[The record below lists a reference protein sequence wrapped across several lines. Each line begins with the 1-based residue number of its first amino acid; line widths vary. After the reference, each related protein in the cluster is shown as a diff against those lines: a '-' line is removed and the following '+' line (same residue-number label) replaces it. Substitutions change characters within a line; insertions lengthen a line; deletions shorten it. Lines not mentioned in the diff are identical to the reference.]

1 MSKFLYKIGQFS
13 YRRPWV
19 AIIAWLLLLAAV
31 IVPVAVNGVSMSSNM
46 SINGTKSQEVL
57 DRLAHELPQ
66 VVGGQASIVFT
77 AQDGQRTRSITSS
90 NLPPS
95 S

>member
-1 MSKFLYKIGQFS
+1 MSKFLYQIGQFS

-57 DRLAHELPQ
+57 DRLA
-66 VVGGQASIVFT
+66 GSRASPGSRRPGEHRIH
-77 AQDGQRTRSITSS
+77 GEGR
-90 NLPPS
+90 
-95 S
+95 

>member
-1 MSKFLYKIGQFS
+1 MAVGLPSVKIGQFS

-46 SINGTKSQEVL
+46 SINGTKSQFNG
-57 DRLAHELPQ
+57 PQ
-66 VVGGQASIVFT
+66 PGPGRRKERREDHYRHHRDPDHGT
-77 AQDGQRTRSITSS
+77 G
-90 NLPPS
+90 
-95 S
+95 